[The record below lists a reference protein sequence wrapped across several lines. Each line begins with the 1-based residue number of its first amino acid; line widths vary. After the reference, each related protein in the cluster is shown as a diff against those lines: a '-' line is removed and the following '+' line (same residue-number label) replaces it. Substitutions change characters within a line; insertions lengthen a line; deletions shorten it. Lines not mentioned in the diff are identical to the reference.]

1 MAGEWPAEHFPKSA
15 ACPELFCSL
24 SSACLAGVPTNVSP
38 AKSGAGR
45 SRAPETDGRAAGSL
59 KRPCEN
65 VRPAFFWPS
74 QFIERSMADHSH
86 PPQGTFDE
94 PTAEPG
100 WQAKA
105 LTGFAVVLATLVAI
119 WFIFS

>member
-1 MAGEWPAEHFPKSA
+1 
-15 ACPELFCSL
+15 
-24 SSACLAGVPTNVSP
+24 
-38 AKSGAGR
+38 
-45 SRAPETDGRAAGSL
+45 
-59 KRPCEN
+59 
-65 VRPAFFWPS
+65 
-74 QFIERSMADHSH
+74 MADHSH